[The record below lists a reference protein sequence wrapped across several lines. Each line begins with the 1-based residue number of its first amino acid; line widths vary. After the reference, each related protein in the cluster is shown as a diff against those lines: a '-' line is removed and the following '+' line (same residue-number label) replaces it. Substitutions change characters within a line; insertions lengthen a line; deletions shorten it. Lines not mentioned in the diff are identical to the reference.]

1 MCLSATE
8 AIETSVSWL
17 LLPIGVCKQV
27 CSICLSRFW
36 GLCYNLITECQC
48 KCVREPGSSLGQ
60 EEMCDHRCD
69 IAMFTCGTEG
79 QKQKT
84 AFNCLASFSS
94 PPRWFTPSSGH
105 SRLFF
110 LHADTKH
117 NNTRNLAHTFLGIHT
132 RLWWSWNQLCLPSM
146 ALPGAITSKLCNNPK
161 KSNPVAN
168 VLVVVRN
175 IVAYL
180 ERIAISHQSPLGS
193 CQAGGC
199 RQATT
204 CNRAQA
210 MMLLTGK
217 TLSGCATT
225 LTGMLLAAHTENN
238 FCSLSRQK
246 KKN

>member
-1 MCLSATE
+1 
-8 AIETSVSWL
+8 
-17 LLPIGVCKQV
+17 
-27 CSICLSRFW
+27 
-36 GLCYNLITECQC
+36 
-48 KCVREPGSSLGQ
+48 
-60 EEMCDHRCD
+60 
-69 IAMFTCGTEG
+69 
-79 QKQKT
+79 
-84 AFNCLASFSS
+84 
-94 PPRWFTPSSGH
+94 
-105 SRLFF
+105 
-110 LHADTKH
+110 
-117 NNTRNLAHTFLGIHT
+117 
-132 RLWWSWNQLCLPSM
+132 M

-225 LTGMLLAAHTENN
+225 LTGMLLAAHTVNN

-246 KKN
+246 K